1 MSGKTQHS
9 PLIITVSIVFVS
21 MLAIM
26 FVYELAKQVL
36 NPSIS
41 IWESHAI
48 TIVFTSIVAVI
59 ITYFPLRSSYS
70 EQIRTEEALRLQQQ
84 AEENL
89 RKSEIQYRS
98 FVESVEDSIYTVD
111 RDSRYLLINA
121 RHLVRRGLSPEMYAG
136 RCYGDFHSAEETEVF
151 TGQVQQVL
159 TAKSM
164 VQDEYEQN
172 GRHYLRKLNP
182 VIDPVVNEVIAVTVI
197 SSDITER
204 KHAEKNLETINRKL
218 NLMNDITRH
227 DMLNQLTVLNSY
239 LALAGEQEADMATKK
254 YLVRSEQ
261 VVDTIQAQIL
271 FARDYQKIGV
281 ESPQWQNISVTIA
294 RARLPQKISSIA
306 IDDRCSDFEI
316 FADPLLEKVF
326 YNLLDNAVRYAGPQP
341 EIHFSVAEEHGRLV
355 VICEDNGKGVSP
367 ENKEKIFQRGFGKN
381 TGLGLFL
388 IREILAMTGISIHE
402 TGEEG
407 QGSRFEI
414 SVPAGMYRVTA
425 AKKFETRPD

>member
-1 MSGKTQHS
+1 
-9 PLIITVSIVFVS
+9 
-21 MLAIM
+21 
-26 FVYELAKQVL
+26 
-36 NPSIS
+36 
-41 IWESHAI
+41 
-48 TIVFTSIVAVI
+48 
-59 ITYFPLRSSYS
+59 
-70 EQIRTEEALRLQQQ
+70 
-84 AEENL
+84 
-89 RKSEIQYRS
+89 
-98 FVESVEDSIYTVD
+98 
-111 RDSRYLLINA
+111 
-121 RHLVRRGLSPEMYAG
+121 MYAG
-136 RCYGDFHSAEETEVF
+136 RCYGDFHSAGETEVF
-151 TGQVQQVL
+151 TTQVQRVL
-159 TAKSM
+159 LSKSP

-172 GRHYLRKLNP
+172 GRYYLRKLNP

-239 LALAGEQEADMATKK
+239 LALAGEQEADMTTKK

-261 VVDTIQAQIL
+261 VIDTIQAQIF

-281 ESPQWQNISVTIA
+281 ESPQWQNIFVTIT
-294 RARLPQKISSIA
+294 RARLPQKISSVA
-306 IDDRCSDFEI
+306 IDDQCSDFEI

-341 EIHFSVAEEHGRLV
+341 EIHFSVAEEPGRLV
-355 VICEDNGKGVSP
+355 VICQDNGKGVSP

-402 TGEEG
+402 NGEEG
-407 QGSRFEI
+407 KGSRFEI
-414 SVPAGMYRVTA
+414 TVPAGMYRVTA
-425 AKKFETRPD
+425 GKKPENRPD